1 MFEKKSKKNRMFFDS
16 LIRAIWCECK
26 QPFSERMA
34 HERDWWMDTLLPSY
48 RSISSKDT
56 ACVSLGTNT
65 SKMGFDSPRDMLSKQ
80 ELAIVQAF
88 IDRTY
93 VASVS
98 EAKETFR
105 ELFSDCQLSALNEP

>member
-1 MFEKKSKKNRMFFDS
+1 MFFDS
-16 LIRAIWCECK
+16 MIRLLYCECK
-26 QPFSERMA
+26 QPFADRKP
-34 HERDWWMDTLLPSY
+34 HEHDWWLDTLLPSY

-65 SKMGFDSPRDMLSKQ
+65 SKMGFDACRDMLSKREQ
-80 ELAIVQAF
+80 AIIQAF

-98 EAKETFR
+98 EAKEKFA
-105 ELFSDCQLSALNEP
+105 ELFNDCQLSALNEIVEINKTI